1 MCYNGIVRDYTE
13 SYSSIFRDPPSW
25 CGGVKNISILLLQGA
40 FFIEF
45 FKKEAV
51 ILGRKQDENLIP
63 NAARTPSEL
72 REITRKGGI
81 ASGKARREKKKL
93 KDILEKLL
101 NEKVMIDG
109 EKKTGAEAITFAMIK
124 KASTGDVS
132 AFLAIRDTIGEKPTE
147 KQEIDS
153 TVKVVMD
160 KKTEDF
166 SG

>member
-1 MCYNGIVRDYTE
+1 M
-13 SYSSIFRDPPSW
+13 
-25 CGGVKNISILLLQGA
+25 
-40 FFIEF
+40 
-45 FKKEAV
+45 
-51 ILGRKQDENLIP
+51 GRKQDENLIP

-93 KDILEKLL
+93 RDILEKLL

-109 EKKTGAEAITFAMIK
+109 EKKTGAEAITLAMIK

-147 KQEIDS
+147 KQEVDS
-153 TVKVVMD
+153 TVTVVMD
-160 KKTEDF
+160 KKTEEY